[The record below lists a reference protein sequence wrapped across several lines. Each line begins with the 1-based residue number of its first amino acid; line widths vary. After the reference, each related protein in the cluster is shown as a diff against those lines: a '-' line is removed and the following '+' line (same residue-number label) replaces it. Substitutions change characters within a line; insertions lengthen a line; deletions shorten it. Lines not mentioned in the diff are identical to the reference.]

1 MACRTPPWEFNLE
14 SDFILKN
21 TTMIAI
27 SHDDVPE
34 FGLDYLR
41 TCQLQQ
47 KNRDEVRDSD
57 ETLHRVKAK
66 ESK

>member
-1 MACRTPPWEFNLE
+1 
-14 SDFILKN
+14 
-21 TTMIAI
+21 MIAI

-57 ETLHRVKAK
+57 ETLHCVKAK